1 VNRAALLHGDR
12 SMNARQRFQ
21 RIMRYERVARLP
33 VVAFEPYELTGVARW
48 RTEGLPPDRWPDE
61 YLGLDVIRHVP
72 LNLYPI
78 PPFEERVLSETA
90 TDYIQVDALG
100 TTVRRLKEAPTMYYG
115 HIGHPVKD
123 MEDWKAY
130 AERFS
135 AASEGR
141 ACADIESVAA
151 SLNASEA
158 PVGLCLYPFFFRL
171 GFYSMGMERF
181 LTAFYDQP
189 ALVHAMFSFWS
200 DFVLAAV
207 RPLLSLVRMDFV
219 VFAEDLAYRGGP
231 HVSPRIYEQF
241 WLPYQ
246 DLIVEELRRA
256 DVPLICMWSSGNL
269 VELIP
274 LLMEH
279 GFNCTWPLEQA
290 AGMDPAMLRRRFGRE
305 LRLGG
310 GFAKEALIAGP
321 REIEREIRRLMPVVE
336 QGGFVPAVD
345 DVVPPE
351 VPFENYRYYVN
362 AMRAISLQ

>member
-1 VNRAALLHGDR
+1 
-12 SMNARQRFQ
+12 
-21 RIMRYERVARLP
+21 MRYEPVDRLP
-33 VVAFEPYELTGVARW
+33 VVAFEPYEVPGVARW
-48 RTEGLPPDRWPDE
+48 RTEGLPPDRRADE

-78 PPFEERVLSETA
+78 PPFEQTVLSETA
-90 TDYIQVDALG
+90 EEYVEIDVLG

-115 HIGHPVKD
+115 HIDHPVKSRA
-123 MEDWKAY
+123 DWERY
-130 AERFS
+130 AGRFC

-141 ACADIESVAA
+141 TPADIESIAA
-151 SLNASEA
+151 SLNASDA
-158 PVGLCLYPFFFRL
+158 PVGLCIFPFFFRL

-189 ALVHAMFSFWS
+189 ELIHAMFSFWS
-200 DFVLAAV
+200 NFVLAMV
-207 RPLLSLVRMDFV
+207 RPLLSLVRIDFA
-219 VFAEDLAYRGGP
+219 VFGEDLAYKGGP
-231 HVSPRIYEQF
+231 HVSPRMYEQF

-246 DLIVEELRRA
+246 DPIVKELRRA
-256 DVPLICMWSSGNL
+256 DVPLICMWSSGNFVDL
-269 VELIP
+269 LP
-274 LLMEH
+274 LLMAH

-321 REIEREIRRLMPVVE
+321 RAIDREIRRLMPIVE

-345 DVVPPE
+345 DMVPPE
-351 VPFENYRYYVN
+351 VPFEDYQYYVD
-362 AMRAISLQ
+362 AMRAVRKGTK